1 MDPHVSRSKL
11 KDGKTKVTVKRQ
23 LFPNILWKAKSKI
36 KSVKIR
42 ECGYER
48 SVKRANSMNHEIFRT
63 RSRES
68 DAFATHFQHREA
80 SIHVA
85 KKSRRNQKGLR
96 NLLGPYSAIELATG
110 GSSPRRI
117 PTLGASHTLSA
128 DGRHSGERRSLCWT
142 PVERR
147 EKRYTFDC
155 VWV

>member
-48 SVKRANSMNHEIFRT
+48 SVKRANSMNHEISRT
-63 RSRES
+63 RSRDS
-68 DAFATHFQHREA
+68 DAFATHFQRLREA

-85 KKSRRNQKGLR
+85 KKAVVTRKVYETYLVRTRQLSWQREDHRHVGFRR
-96 NLLGPYSAIELATG
+96 
-110 GSSPRRI
+110 
-117 PTLGASHTLSA
+117 
-128 DGRHSGERRSLCWT
+128 
-142 PVERR
+142 
-147 EKRYTFDC
+147 
-155 VWV
+155 